1 MSASDEENPVSDLTG
16 SNCSVGQRGT
26 VWFLAGGFGSTKV
39 RRVCT
44 IPAGRTLFFPVINMA
59 YWPRQGNAA
68 YTCAQAKAA
77 AAVNNNAAIDLF
89 AELDGVAIES
99 IKQHRVSSED
109 CFDIF
114 SRVPSGRRPYNG
126 YPAAT
131 DGYWLL
137 VQPLS
142 KGRHILKFGGK
153 YNRSSSAYGRMLQD
167 IEYELVVQ

>member
-1 MSASDEENPVSDLTG
+1 MLAPDEENPVNDLTG
-16 SNCSVGQRGT
+16 SNCAVGQRGA

-44 IPAGRTLFFPVINMA
+44 VPAGRALFFPVINMA
-59 YWPRQGNAA
+59 YWPRRGNTA
-68 YTCAQAKAA
+68 YTCPQAKAA
-77 AAVNNNAAIDLF
+77 AAVNNDAALDLF
-89 AELDGVAIES
+89 AEIDGVAIEQ
-99 IKQHRVSSED
+99 IKQHRVSSEE

-114 SRVPSGRRPYNG
+114 SRVSPERRSYNG

-142 KGRHILKFGGK
+142 KSRHVLRFGGR
-153 YNRSSSAYGRMLQD
+153 YSSSSAYGRMLQD